1 MKRILS
7 IAALALA
14 AALLFSCKGKKAEA
28 PKDPTKVVVTT
39 TEVAPEVPE
48 AAPEAPAAA
57 PEATADGAL
66 YDIQTSKGTIRIR
79 LYDDT
84 PLHKVNFEALVEEG
98 FYEGILF
105 HRVIKDFMIQTG
117 DPLTKD
123 PERMGEWGSGGPGY
137 TIPAE
142 IVPEH
147 THKKGAVAAARRG
160 DEANP
165 YRESSGSQFYIVHNP
180 DHCAHLD
187 GAYTVFGE
195 TVSGFDVIDK
205 IASVQTLRSDRPVED
220 VKIIKIVPVKAE

>member
-1 MKRILS
+1 MKRILV
-7 IAALALA
+7 ITALALA
-14 AALLFSCKGKKAEA
+14 AALLFSCKGKKTEA
-28 PKDPTKVVVTT
+28 PKEAAAPVEETT
-39 TEVAPEVPE
+39 VEATPEETPAPAPEVTGE
-48 AAPEAPAAA
+48 
-57 PEATADGAL
+57 GSM
-66 YDIQTSKGTIRIR
+66 YDIQTSKGTIRVL

-84 PLHKVNFEALVEEG
+84 PLHKMNFEALVEEG
-98 FYEGILF
+98 FYDGILF

-123 PERMGEWGSGGPGY
+123 PERMGEWGTGGPGY

-142 IVPEH
+142 IIPEH
-147 THKKGAVAAARRG
+147 THKKGALAAARRG

-180 DHCAHLD
+180 ANCVHLD

-205 IASVQTLRSDRPVED
+205 IANVQTLRSDRPVED
-220 VKIIKIVPVKAE
+220 VKIIKIVPVSTQ